1 MEGKVMRKFLRDY
14 LQGRNLLLLCFIAC
28 FLTVGFCL
36 PPEDGKYLVMVPA
49 VGILLLDALLS
60 WNRFKN

>member
-36 PPEDGKYLVMVPA
+36 PKEDGKYLVMVPA
-49 VGILLLDALLS
+49 VIILLLDAVLS
-60 WNRFKN
+60 YRRFK